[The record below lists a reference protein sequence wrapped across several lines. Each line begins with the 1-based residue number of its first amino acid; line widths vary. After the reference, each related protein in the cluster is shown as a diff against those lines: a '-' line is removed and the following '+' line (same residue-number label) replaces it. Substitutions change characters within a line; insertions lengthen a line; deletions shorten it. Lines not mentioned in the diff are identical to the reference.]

1 LTAAFA
7 AKTGSAEAIACWNAV
22 IASGNWRCW
31 TQVILTLVLAAV
43 LVVLSLR
50 FGHVPSAGEASGET
64 TSDRGAWLVGVWGLA
79 AGLIFNLASSTWG
92 GFTLTIAVV
101 IITVLGVIFLARL
114 SMWGPRHMIALATGA
129 LLARAATGFLV
140 DPIGDV
146 APAAKYAHNAFF
158 LLGSAVLGALAWR
171 QNPVSP
177 AADARART

>member
-1 LTAAFA
+1 
-7 AKTGSAEAIACWNAV
+7 
-22 IASGNWRCW
+22 
-31 TQVILTLVLAAV
+31 
-43 LVVLSLR
+43 
-50 FGHVPSAGEASGET
+50 
-64 TSDRGAWLVGVWGLA
+64 LA

-92 GFTLTIAVV
+92 GFTLAIAVV